1 MLREPWDVTPLP
13 EENRTRVAACYPRA
27 LAELKKAAAEAGY
40 RSTPVY
46 PCPDEDYT
54 HCLYFLHVSAPFT
67 QWVEAYLQH
76 LAELPDD
83 TTPAV
88 TAESTPAIV
97 LAAAPAPRRF
107 PLKEILTAA
116 AVAACLLLAFAYWH
130 GWLETGASA
139 GQRPAFTGF
148 RSGMAGTLAEAERDP
163 ATDGSAPPAAAP
175 DRPARPEPSPGDA
188 EPEPVPDAP
197 APAPSPAPAMV
208 TGNARL
214 TLWVVDVGQGDGLIL
229 RYPNGEFVVVD
240 ANRNAAPKMREI
252 LTAEG
257 CSRLAAMV
265 LTHAHN
271 DHLGDLGDLLP
282 HYRTAQF
289 LDPAFP
295 HTSGGYRRLLDAVRR
310 VSVPYVTPRPG
321 QQFAWDPRVRTTVL
335 SAGCPPGDENI
346 NNSSIV
352 LHLQFGSTAFMLM
365 GDAETPVENV
375 LLARYPGRLRADVLK
390 VGHHGSG
397 SSSSAPFL
405 AAVQPRHAVISCG
418 ADNSFGHPHDKT
430 LRALATAGAMA
441 YRTDR
446 NGTVMAVSDGTRV
459 AVTPARR

>member
-13 EENRTRVAACYPRA
+13 AEQRTRVAACYPRA
-27 LAELKKAAAEAGY
+27 LADLKKAAAEAGY

-76 LAELPDD
+76 LAALPDD
-83 TTPAV
+83 PTPAV

-97 LAAAPAPRRF
+97 LAPAPRGL
-107 PLKEILTAA
+107 PLKGILTAA

-139 GQRPAFTGF
+139 GQRAALTGF
-148 RSGMAGTLAEAERDP
+148 HTSLAGALAAPEREPADGGSAVP
-163 ATDGSAPPAAAP
+163 ATAP
-175 DRPARPEPSPGDA
+175 DRPARPEPAPVA
-188 EPEPVPDAP
+188 PEPEPVPAP
-197 APAPSPAPAMV
+197 ASAVV

-229 RYPNGEFVVVD
+229 RYPNGAFVVVD

-265 LTHAHN
+265 MTHAHS
-271 DHLGDLGDLLP
+271 DHLGDLADLLP
-282 HYRTAQF
+282 RYRTAQF

-295 HTSGGYRRLLDAVRR
+295 HTSSGYRRLLEAVRR
-310 VSVPYVTPRPG
+310 ASVPYVTPQSG

-335 SAGCPPGDENI
+335 SAGCPPNDDNI

-352 LHLQFGSTAFMLM
+352 LHLQFGSTTFLLM

-390 VGHHGSG
+390 AGHHGSAT
-397 SSSSAPFL
+397 SSSAPFL

-418 ADNSFGHPHDKT
+418 EGNSFGHPHDKT
-430 LRALATAGAMA
+430 LRALAAAGTTVW
-441 YRTDR
+441 RTDR
-446 NGTVMAVSDGTRV
+446 HSTVMAVSDGTRV
-459 AVTPARR
+459 AITPARP